1 MMQKKVCM
9 LGAFAVGKTSLIS
22 RYVHSMFSDKYQ
34 TTVGVKIDK
43 KVVSVGEHDMTLIL
57 WDVYG
62 EDDFMK
68 LRMSY
73 LRGAAGYFL
82 VADGTRKE
90 TLDVA
95 EDLKARV
102 TDSLGDVPFILLLNK
117 ADLQDNWQV
126 DAAAIKRLQEQGW
139 IVIQTSAKTGDEV
152 EAAFECLVK
161 EMMA

>member
-1 MMQKKVCM
+1 
-9 LGAFAVGKTSLIS
+9 
-22 RYVHSMFSDKYQ
+22 
-34 TTVGVKIDK
+34 
-43 KVVSVGEHDMTLIL
+43 GEHDMTLIL